1 MGYYQ
6 LECQDLRRT
15 HAHLVQGTRPSRKL
29 TNIRDIKR
37 YLQVATIAKDGLLIV
52 RRDDALALTRECIIV
67 PRQLLECLLMA
78 LHIKLDHPST
88 HQLKSVFRRF
98 FYALDMEKHIE
109 HAARSCHQCV
119 ALQAAPHST
128 IPQTT
133 SDPPD
138 SVGVSFAADVIKR
151 E

>member
-1 MGYYQ
+1 
-6 LECQDLRRT
+6 
-15 HAHLVQGTRPSRKL
+15 
-29 TNIRDIKR
+29 
-37 YLQVATIAKDGLLIV
+37 
-52 RRDDALALTRECIIV
+52 
-67 PRQLLECLLMA
+67 MA

-88 HQLKSVFRRF
+88 HQLKSVFRRL

-119 ALQAAPHST
+119 ALQAHST

-138 SVGVSFAADVIKR
+138 SVGVSFAVDVMKR
-151 E
+151 ERQLILVA